1 MKLANPYELLYMFRM
16 GDTYAEKEL
25 YRIYRDMIISIVDKL
40 IGKNKTLQLYREDL
54 IQDGMIEIVKAVEY
68 YREDREACFSTYVYT
83 IVQNSLFAKVKTY
96 CRYPE
101 IQFHNMRSLD
111 DPEINKKLKCEA
123 TLMDPVYY
131 LDMREAQDCLCS
143 MISDM
148 NGKDKAVLYSVIRDE
163 PCRYAAEHLHLT
175 YAAYSTRKARIKKNL
190 QEKLFK
196 NI

>member
-1 MKLANPYELLYMFRM
+1 MNPVNPYELLYMFRT
-16 GDTYAEKEL
+16 GDAYAEKEL
-25 YRIYRDMIISIVDKL
+25 YRVYRNMIISIVDKL
-40 IGKNKTLQLYREDL
+40 IGKNKPLYLYREDL

-68 YREDREACFSTYVYT
+68 YREDREASFSTYLYT

-111 DPEINKKLKCEA
+111 DPQINKKLICEA

-131 LDMREAQDCLCS
+131 LDMREAQDRLYS
-143 MISDM
+143 AIHDM
-148 NGKDKAVLYSVIRDE
+148 NRKDKAVLYSVIRDE
-163 PCRYAAEHLHLT
+163 PCQYAAEQLHLS
-175 YAAYSTRKARIKKNL
+175 YAAYSSRKTRIKKNL